1 MYVLGVGAI
10 YTRITVVLYYN
21 GAAFKN
27 IMVLFTGETTVH
39 FNSPTPLN
47 KMTSG

>member
-1 MYVLGVGAI
+1 MYVLRVGAI

-21 GAAFKN
+21 RAAFKN

-39 FNSPTPLN
+39 FNSPTPLDT
-47 KMTSG
+47 MSG